1 MEINFG
7 LIAAGLVIVAIG
19 IMLLLDRQ
27 EPKKS
32 KKAK

>member
-1 MEINFG
+1 MELNFG
-7 LIAAGLVIVAIG
+7 LIAAGLVVVIAW
-19 IMLLLDRQ
+19 IMILLDKQ